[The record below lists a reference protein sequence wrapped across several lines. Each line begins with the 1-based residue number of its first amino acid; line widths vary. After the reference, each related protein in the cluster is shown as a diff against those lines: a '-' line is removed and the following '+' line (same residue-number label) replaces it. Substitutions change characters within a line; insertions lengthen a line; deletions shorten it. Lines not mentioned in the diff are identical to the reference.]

1 MNALTLM
8 RDYLVWHYTEG
19 IVDLLYIWRNMLWA
33 VGYMFSVKDVFFT
46 LFSPFKRLQ
55 EQVKNPLVDFQGFL
69 GSMLVNILMRL
80 VGFIIRSALLFIA
93 LSAWAILIVSGAI
106 FLMFWLALP
115 YAVFVVFATTVSMLI
130 S

>member
-1 MNALTLM
+1 
-8 RDYLVWHYTEG
+8 
-19 IVDLLYIWRNMLWA
+19 
-33 VGYMFSVKDVFFT
+33 MFSVKDVFFT